1 MFIAEARLHN
11 FRSHRD
17 SRVELGRGI
26 CVLAGPNNAGKS
38 NVLAALNFL
47 FGERYPRGE
56 QLDFSDFHVA
66 AKEEGVRATLLGLAA
81 RLAGFGNDITPGSD
95 WGGYAEEWQP
105 VDRET
110 GEVIEPWTEAWWTAL
125 TEPVQTQGRTWLR
138 PDGLADRMRKASTS
152 GELWAYLVGIRNDST
167 DLHIGYLLCVGGRW
181 ERITRLSGAVRS
193 GLLTT
198 AHLPAFRSPG
208 ETLRINDWTWYGKLI
223 RRLYQKG
230 RAGRDADFAKAE
242 GDLSKLID
250 DAFRDPA
257 TRLQQSL
264 QPLVPGLTVRSKA
277 GAYTLDDA
285 HKGVS
290 LFVDDG
296 VDAPFD
302 EKGGG
307 VQALVLVG
315 LIRCYCDEYHQA
327 SSVLLLEE
335 PENFLHPHGRRALA
349 ANLKQFVSA
358 ASDRRQVIVTTHSE
372 TFVRLG
378 GVDGLRLIRRSNGAS
393 TALRVDPTHGHAG
406 RWRQILSETPECV
419 FADHAIL
426 VEGGEVHLVPV
437 IANQILGPGVLDHEN
452 VSIVRVEGKENFKKH
467 ITLLDQLGVDWTI
480 LTDRDILAQGW
491 MQFSDLLPANINQ
504 SDQARLASELKQ
516 VGVFVNSQGCL
527 EDLYTGRGKNYVTQ
541 HGKDRAALLIAREI
555 EEGRPVSDFFENVE
569 PFQEVTQHALA
580 RVREVR
586 NRSGAVPT
594 GAE

>member
-38 NVLAALNFL
+38 NVVAALNLL
-47 FGERYPRGE
+47 FSERYPRGE

-66 AKEEGVRATLLGLAA
+66 AKEGGDRATLIGLAA
-81 RLAGFGNDITPGSD
+81 RLAGSGNDITPGSD

-105 VDRET
+105 VDLKT

-125 TEPVQTQGRTWLR
+125 TELVQPQSRTWLG
-138 PDGLADRMRKASTS
+138 PDVLADRIRKASTS
-152 GELWAYLVGIRNDST
+152 GELWAYLVGIRNDSM
-167 DLHIGYLLCVGGRW
+167 DLHIGYLLCVDDRW
-181 ERITRLSGAVRS
+181 ERITRLRGAVRS
-193 GLLTT
+193 GLLIT

-208 ETLRINDWTWYGKLI
+208 ETLRINDWTWYGKLV

-230 RAGRDADFAKAE
+230 RAGRDADFTKVE
-242 GDLSKLID
+242 GDLSRLVD
-250 DAFRDPA
+250 EAFRDPA
-257 TRLQQSL
+257 TQIQQSL
-264 QPLVPGLTVRSKA
+264 QPLIPGVAVRFRA
-277 GAYTLDDA
+277 GPYTLDDA

-315 LIRCYCDEYHQA
+315 LMRCYCDEYHQA

-349 ANLKQFVSA
+349 ADLEQFVNA
-358 ASDRRQVIVTTHSE
+358 AADRRQVIVTTHSE

-393 TALRVDPTHGHAG
+393 TALRVDANHGHVG
-406 RWRQILSETPECV
+406 RWRQILSSDPECI

-426 VEGGEVHLVPV
+426 VEGGEAYLVPV
-437 IANQILGPGVLDHEN
+437 IANHTLGPGVLDRESI
-452 VSIVRVEGKENFKKH
+452 SIVRVDGKEDFKKH
-467 ITLLDQLGVDWTI
+467 ITLLDQLGVGWTI
-480 LTDRDILAQGW
+480 LTDRDILTQGW
-491 MQFSDLLPANINQ
+491 MQFSDLLPAGIDP
-504 SDQARLASELKQ
+504 SDQTRLASVLKQ

-527 EDLYTGRGKNYVTQ
+527 EDLYTARGRDYVTK
-541 HGKDRAALLIAREI
+541 HGKDLAALLIAREI
-555 EEGRPVSDFFENVE
+555 EEGTPTSDFFENVE
-569 PFQEVTQHALA
+569 PFEEVTRRALE

-586 NRSGAVPT
+586 SLSGTVPT